1 MSFCLCRW
9 GRMALILFFLMVPA
23 CGPASAA
30 YHFLGI
36 GNDGYINDVNGLWGR
51 MNLWANWSAQP
62 AANNRIRE
70 NLSGGSILEELDAL
84 AGRLAPGDLGL
95 FFYSGHMYSYAAD
108 DNGDETAT
116 GSAALNP
123 YEERMGLRGNP
134 WDRASDDAIAAAL
147 SGTVDGATL
156 VVVVDACHAGGLIG
170 GSGDLQTVDNLYFM
184 GAAQEDEEAYAST
197 PYSRFTNG
205 LVWGIEGTSPAD
217 ADSDGLIYADEWFSF
232 AARYALPRQHPLSLS
247 NLNPQTNIPLF
258 SPVPIPGTWILL
270 GTMIVAVLASKK
282 NRRLG

>member
-147 SGTVDGATL
+147 SGNGRRRHPG
-156 VVVVDACHAGGLIG
+156 CGGG
-170 GSGDLQTVDNLYFM
+170 
-184 GAAQEDEEAYAST
+184 
-197 PYSRFTNG
+197 R
-205 LVWGIEGTSPAD
+205 
-217 ADSDGLIYADEWFSF
+217 
-232 AARYALPRQHPLSLS
+232 LPRRRPDRRQRRSPDRG
-247 NLNPQTNIPLF
+247 QPLF
-258 SPVPIPGTWILL
+258 HGRGP
-270 GTMIVAVLASKK
+270 
-282 NRRLG
+282 RR